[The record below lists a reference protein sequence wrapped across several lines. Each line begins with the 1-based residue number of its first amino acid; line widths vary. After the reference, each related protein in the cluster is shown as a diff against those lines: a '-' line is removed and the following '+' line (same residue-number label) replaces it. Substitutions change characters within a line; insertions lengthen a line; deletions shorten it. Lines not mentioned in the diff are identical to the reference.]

1 MSAGFI
7 LKEVFVDNEMHDCIV
22 VKNEAER
29 TPVRADIEGLK
40 RLADIHGAG
49 NILNLDG
56 SPYPFPEA
64 TMPAIEPVEVVV
76 PSDEG
81 KHKRKIR

>member
-1 MSAGFI
+1 M
-7 LKEVFVDNEMHDCIV
+7 DNEIHDCIV

-29 TPVRADIEGLK
+29 IPVRADIEWIK
-40 RLADIHGAG
+40 RLAEIHGAA
-49 NILNLDG
+49 NILNLDS
-56 SPYPFPEA
+56 SPYSFPEVSLS
-64 TMPAIEPVEVVV
+64 TIEPALSTEEVV